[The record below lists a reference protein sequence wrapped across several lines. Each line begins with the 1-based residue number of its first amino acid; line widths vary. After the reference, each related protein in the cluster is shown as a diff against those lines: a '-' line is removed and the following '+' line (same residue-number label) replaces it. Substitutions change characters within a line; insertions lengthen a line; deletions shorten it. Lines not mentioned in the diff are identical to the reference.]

1 MFYHSSQMDRIFMI
15 LLTTVVNQCT
25 IGINIY
31 KYIYISQNSGDDDD
45 TNDVYDDDD
54 CDDDDDE

>member
-1 MFYHSSQMDRIFMI
+1 MGRII
-15 LLTTVVNQCT
+15 LVLLTTVVNQCT

>member
-1 MFYHSSQMDRIFMI
+1 MFYHSSQMDRILMV

-31 KYIYISQNSGDDDD
+31 IYISQNSGNDDD